1 MRPLRRTA
9 ENFVFVGGRRSAGR
23 FFYALARPGAKKA
36 RLAVARP
43 DSLFLMGRMWLVFS
57 TFPDT
62 DKARLVGQTLVKES
76 LAACVTLL
84 PKAESFFI
92 WKGEMQE
99 ASEVLAI
106 FKTSRAAYPKLEARL
121 NELHP
126 YDVPEIIALPVE
138 RGLPGYV
145 DWVVASVEGA
155 PTSALPPE

>member
-1 MRPLRRTA
+1 
-9 ENFVFVGGRRSAGR
+9 
-23 FFYALARPGAKKA
+23 
-36 RLAVARP
+36 
-43 DSLFLMGRMWLVFS
+43 MWLVLS

-62 DKARLVGQTLVKES
+62 GKARLVGQTLVQES

-145 DWVVASVEGA
+145 DWVETTVGDGPEPA
-155 PTSALPPE
+155 PPPE